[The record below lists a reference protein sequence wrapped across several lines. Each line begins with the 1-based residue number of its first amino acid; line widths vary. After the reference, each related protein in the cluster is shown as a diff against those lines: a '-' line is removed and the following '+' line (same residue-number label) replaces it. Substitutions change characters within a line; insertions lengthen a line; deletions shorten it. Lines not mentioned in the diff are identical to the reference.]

1 MTEPTTPLGVIVDT
15 NSGGRFDLIVY
26 EDGILGVKGTYV
38 GVALRAGGAGMV
50 GGGGSGLSGA
60 AAAGAGSAGGTRAG
74 RGYEQKRVSKLLKM
88 PRSEVLAGD
97 PKNHFVPVEQIAGLV
112 LRKRWHGHS
121 LTIAT
126 RDHPSGRKY
135 SWKPAL
141 NNFDQVCSMLEAK
154 FGESLAV
161 E

>member
-1 MTEPTTPLGVIVDT
+1 
-15 NSGGRFDLIVY
+15 VY

-38 GVALRAGGAGMV
+38 GVVLRAGGAGMV
-50 GGGGSGLSGA
+50 GSGSGLSGT
-60 AAAGAGSAGGTRAG
+60 AAAGAGSAGGTLAG
-74 RGYEQKRVSKLLKM
+74 RGFQQKRVSKLLAM

-97 PKNHFVPVEQIAGLV
+97 PENHFIPVEEVVGLV

-121 LTIAT
+121 LTIVT
-126 RDHPSGRKY
+126 RNQPTGRKY

-141 NNFDQVCSMLEAK
+141 NNFDRVCGMLQAK